1 MDQNIYSASK
11 NRWDAI
17 AKPIDGLGDL
27 EDLISRIAS
36 IQGKVIPDLSRR
48 ALVVLCADNGVVR
61 EGVSQCGKSV
71 TADVARLLGTGQ
83 SSVCV
88 MTKREGIDVIPV
100 DIGIDSDEIF
110 AGVKN
115 EKVRKG
121 TGDIVSEPA
130 MSQDECEKAMKVGME
145 LMDFCAEKGYDIVAT
160 GEMGIGNTT
169 TATAL
174 LCALVGLRPGEVTG
188 RGAGLSEEGVNHKTR
203 VIEKVLQYH
212 GLDNGKGIIDP
223 TEGRLALQKVGGLDL
238 AGLAGIFLGGAR
250 HHIPVVIDGLIS
262 AVAAL
267 TAEIMEPGTVDC
279 MLASH
284 AGREQGT
291 AYVLKRLNLKAVIH
305 ADLALGEGTGAVMLF
320 PLLTMALSLYRDGIR
335 FADTAIDAYER
346 FEKG

>member
-1 MDQNIYSASK
+1 M
-11 NRWDAI
+11 
-17 AKPIDGLGDL
+17 
-27 EDLISRIAS
+27 
-36 IQGKVIPDLSRR
+36 
-48 ALVVLCADNGVVR
+48 
-61 EGVSQCGKSV
+61 
-71 TADVARLLGTGQ
+71 
-83 SSVCV
+83 
-88 MTKREGIDVIPV
+88 
-100 DIGIDSDEIF
+100 
-110 AGVKN
+110 
-115 EKVRKG
+115 
-121 TGDIVSEPA
+121 
-130 MSQDECEKAMKVGME
+130 
-145 LMDFCAEKGYDIVAT
+145 
-160 GEMGIGNTT
+160 
-169 TATAL
+169 
-174 LCALVGLRPGEVTG
+174 
-188 RGAGLSEEGVNHKTR
+188 
-203 VIEKVLQYH
+203 
-212 GLDNGKGIIDP
+212 
-223 TEGRLALQKVGGLDL
+223 QKVGGLDL